1 MSGNDGR
8 PERGGSLKVWCRRL
22 RHPLSWLPD
31 IPVEQLDAYH
41 RVWDNFQTAPFVE
54 DGSHDTDD
62 WRLRASSFAICCV
75 RVPRE
80 GLNDEFSRVRDV
92 LHDYPFV
99 RLHPDGFLH
108 IPIQEL
114 GFVSTMPRARD
125 EINLPRLEEFC
136 SVARIPIAESQQFI
150 VNVVG
155 LNSFLDAPF
164 LGIEDGASLS
174 RIQRRLLD
182 ITLIPPNTRYPY
194 LPHVTIGHYIEHAPI
209 EDLPA
214 KLAPWKDTVFGTF
227 EVKDIDVVTI
237 STDETYPPLVEF
249 QRLPL
254 GTATATT
261 PFVTSPGMGTAS
273 SQHDTAEADA
283 ESDLDSDTDSGRRSG

>member
-1 MSGNDGR
+1 
-8 PERGGSLKVWCRRL
+8 L

-31 IPVEQLDAYH
+31 IPVEQQDAYR
-41 RVWDNFQTAPFVE
+41 RVWDNFLTVPFVE
-54 DGSHDTDD
+54 DGRHDTDD
-62 WRLRASSFAICCV
+62 WRSRASSFAICCV

-80 GLNDEFSRVRDV
+80 PLNGELDRVRDI
-92 LHDYPFV
+92 LGHYPFV

-114 GFVSTMPRARD
+114 GFVSKVPRSRD

-136 SVARIPIAESQQFI
+136 SVARIPVAESPRFTLK
-150 VNVVG
+150 VVG
-155 LNSFLDAPF
+155 VNSFLDAPF
-164 LGIEDGASLS
+164 LGTEDGASLS
-174 RIQRRLLD
+174 RLQRRLLD

-194 LPHVTIGHYIEHAPI
+194 LPHVTIGHYTGHAPI

-214 KLAPWKDTVFGTF
+214 RLAPWKDTVFGTF
-227 EVKDIDVVTI
+227 EVTDIDVVTI

-254 GTATATT
+254 GTASATT
-261 PFVTSPGMGTAS
+261 PFVTGPGIGTTS
-273 SQHDTAEADA
+273 SQHDHDEVETHR
-283 ESDLDSDTDSGRRSG
+283 DSDPDREID

>member
-1 MSGNDGR
+1 M
-8 PERGGSLKVWCRRL
+8 

-31 IPVEQLDAYH
+31 IPVEQQDAYR
-41 RVWDNFQTAPFVE
+41 RVWDNFLTVPFVE
-54 DGSHDTDD
+54 DGRHDTDD
-62 WRLRASSFAICCV
+62 WRAGASSFAICCV

-80 GLNDEFSRVRDV
+80 ALNDEIERVRDA
-92 LHDYPFV
+92 LREYPFV

-114 GFVSTMPRARD
+114 GFVSMMPRARD

-136 SVARIPIAESQQFI
+136 SVARIPIAESPRFS
-150 VNVVG
+150 VKVVG

-209 EDLPA
+209 EDLPS
-214 KLAPWKDTVFGTF
+214 KLASWKDTVFGTF
-227 EVKDIDVVTI
+227 EVTDIDVVTI

-249 QRLPL
+249 QPLPL

-261 PFVTSPGMGTAS
+261 PFVTSPGIGTAS
-273 SQHDTAEADA
+273 SQHDPAGADA
-283 ESDLDSDTDSGRRSG
+283 ESDSDMDSGRGSG